1 MRLFTAGLAAI
12 ILAAGAVGPASAP
25 QASAQDHDAHRGA
38 HDVYLETGEW
48 TAWENRM
55 PGGPR
60 ALHVTGEVV
69 VRHAGYDCTLAP
81 AAPQGFN
88 PAILMLELTVEARP
102 GMHAQAI
109 QTQGV
114 RFDLEDYAGGYTAI
128 SILHEGEVIA
138 DIERIPVT
146 Y

>member
-1 MRLFTAGLAAI
+1 
-12 ILAAGAVGPASAP
+12 
-25 QASAQDHDAHRGA
+25 
-38 HDVYLETGEW
+38 VYLETGEW
-48 TAWENRM
+48 AAWENRM

-81 AAPQGFN
+81 AEPQGFN
-88 PAILMLELTVEARP
+88 PAILMLELTVEEKP

-109 QTQGV
+109 QTRGV
-114 RFDLEDYAGGYTAI
+114 RFDLEGYVGGYTAI